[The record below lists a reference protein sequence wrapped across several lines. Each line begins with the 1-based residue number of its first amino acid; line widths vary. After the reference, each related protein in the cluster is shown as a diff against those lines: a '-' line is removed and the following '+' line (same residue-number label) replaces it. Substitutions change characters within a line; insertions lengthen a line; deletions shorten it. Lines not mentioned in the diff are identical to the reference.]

1 MDGDIPVHA
10 CAWVHPSTLATS
22 GLGTARGNSTGM
34 TPADEDVA
42 THGFFLGETVGL
54 IDVVM
59 GDGAWIRSLTE

>member
-1 MDGDIPVHA
+1 MN
-10 CAWVHPSTLATS
+10 STLE
-22 GLGTARGNSTGM
+22 

-42 THGFFLGETVGL
+42 TGGFFLGETVGL